1 MPESGTS
8 GSAGG
13 ALGPIHGNLYT
24 GTQVETPD
32 TAKRIPTGRAPAPYP
47 EHRFTA
53 WADRRMNTQAQI
65 SAPRGPSTCLHSQ
78 YASLG

>member
-13 ALGPIHGNLYT
+13 ALGPIHGDLYT

-32 TAKRIPTGRAPAPYP
+32 TAKREPTGRAPAPYP
-47 EHRFTA
+47 DRRFTVTGDGHA
-53 WADRRMNTQAQI
+53 HVSTATSW
-65 SAPRGPSTCLHSQ
+65 RGM
-78 YASLG
+78 